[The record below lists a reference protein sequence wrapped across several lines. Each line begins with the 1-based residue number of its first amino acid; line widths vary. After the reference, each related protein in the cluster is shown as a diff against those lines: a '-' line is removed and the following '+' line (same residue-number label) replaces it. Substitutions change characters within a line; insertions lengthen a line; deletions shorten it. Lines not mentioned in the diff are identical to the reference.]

1 MSSTAQVPSALPK
14 SWHHY
19 QAQVP
24 ADPLVPPKNRLVCV
38 FGQSSAAACCAVYT
52 HFRFSHSVITRVSPS
67 QHEGDGR
74 WEDIVKT
81 EFRANAGELEA
92 QFRLGVRH
100 DFAEGA
106 RGICFSY
113 LFISN

>member
-1 MSSTAQVPSALPK
+1 MYPGHELAFLFFSPVWAPS
-14 SWHHY
+14 
-19 QAQVP
+19 P
-24 ADPLVPPKNRLVCV
+24 ATP
-38 FGQSSAAACCAVYT
+38 F
-52 HFRFSHSVITRVSPS
+52 

-81 EFRANAGELEA
+81 ELRANAGELEA

-106 RGICFSY
+106 RGICFSN